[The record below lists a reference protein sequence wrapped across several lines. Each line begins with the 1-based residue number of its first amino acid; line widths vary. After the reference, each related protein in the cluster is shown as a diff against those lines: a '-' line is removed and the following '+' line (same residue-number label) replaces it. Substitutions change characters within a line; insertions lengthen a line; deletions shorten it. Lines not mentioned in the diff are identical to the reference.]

1 MNTGTKGSPRFYN
14 CDIYKNLA
22 LMGLAGGGALTTD
35 LTPVAVNM
43 EITIQSHNPDSLL
56 LARGRHD
63 RLLAHRTAGSK
74 FPGRGEIVLVRY

>member
-1 MNTGTKGSPRFYN
+1 
-14 CDIYKNLA
+14 
-22 LMGLAGGGALTTD
+22 MGLAGGGALTTD

-74 FPGRGEIVLVRY
+74 QERRIGANQEPGHLVYHLV